1 MITVN
6 AESMEWEEGMTVQ
19 DIIERKKYTFPLLAV
34 WINESPVPRD
44 EFDSTPVPDGANVQV
59 IHMISGG

>member
-6 AESMEWEEGMTVQ
+6 AEPMEWEDGITVQ

-34 WINESPVPRD
+34 WINDIPVPRE
-44 EFDSTPVPDGANVQV
+44 EFDSTTVPDGAKVQV

>member
-6 AESMEWEEGMTVQ
+6 GETMEWEEGLTVQ

-34 WINESPVPRD
+34 WINDSPVPRED
-44 EFDSTPVPDGANVQV
+44 FSSIKVPDGAKVQI

>member
-6 AESMEWEEGMTVQ
+6 GESMEWEEGMTVQ

-34 WINESPVPRD
+34 WINEVAVPRD
-44 EFDSTPVPDGANVQV
+44 EFGSTTIPDESKVQV

>member
-6 AESMEWEEGMTVQ
+6 GETMEWEEGLTVQ
-19 DIIERKKYTFPLLAV
+19 DIIELKKYTFPLLAV
-34 WINESPVPRD
+34 WINDTPVPR
-44 EFDSTPVPDGANVQV
+44 ENFGSTKVPDGAKVQI

>member
-6 AESMEWEEGMTVQ
+6 AEPMEWEEGMTVQ
-19 DIIERKKYTFPLLAV
+19 DILERKKYTFPLLAV
-34 WINESPVPRD
+34 WIDDVPIPR
-44 EFDSTPVPDGANVQV
+44 EKFDSTAVPDGAKVQV

>member
-6 AESMEWEEGMTVQ
+6 AEPMEWEDGMTVQ

-34 WINESPVPRD
+34 WINDIPVQRE
-44 EFDSTPVPDGANVQV
+44 EFDSTTVPDGAKVQV

>member
-6 AESMEWEEGMTVQ
+6 GEPMEWEEGMTVQ

-34 WINESPVPRD
+34 WINEAPVPRD
-44 EFDSTPVPDGANVQV
+44 DFGSTTVPDESKVQV

>member
-1 MITVN
+1 
-6 AESMEWEEGMTVQ
+6 MTVQ

-34 WINESPVPRD
+34 WINEAPVPRD
-44 EFDSTPVPDGANVQV
+44 DFGSTTVPDESKVQV